1 MSARHRPS
9 SGPGRPPRP
18 AGPTPPEIS
27 FDAKNIDRGSWP
39 DLATAKQL
47 ADLFGITTEHV
58 RRHQQAGVV
67 FKKGRDKY
75 LLRESIRGYCDHLR
89 GVAAGRGGDA
99 AVNALAAERARQ
111 SKEQAD
117 HISLKNAALRKELV
131 TAGDVVRG
139 WSEILT
145 KVRAAMLAVP
155 SRVWQQ
161 APHLTAED
169 KNLIDAELRLA
180 LSALGEGQ

>member
-1 MSARHRPS
+1 L
-9 SGPGRPPRP
+9 
-18 AGPTPPEIS
+18 
-27 FDAKNIDRGSWP
+27 P

-47 ADLFGITTEHV
+47 AYLFGISTEHV
-58 RRHQQAGVV
+58 RRHQLAGVV

-75 LLRESIRGYCDHLR
+75 LLRESIRGYCEHLR
-89 GVAAGRGGDA
+89 GVAAGRGGDS
-99 AVNALAAERARQ
+99 AVQTLTAERSRQ
-111 SKEQAD
+111 AKEHAD
-117 HISLKNAALRKELV
+117 HTALKNAALRKELV
-131 TAGDVVRG
+131 PAGDVVRG

-180 LSALGEGQ
+180 LTALGEAQ